1 MKKNN
6 VNRGSEWRKWD
17 LHLHSFGTKVN
28 NQFGDDE
35 DEYLQ
40 KLHDCDI
47 SVFGITDYFSVDT
60 QFETIKKFQTKF
72 PESDKQFFVNIEF
85 RLNENVSAN
94 SSGHVNAHL
103 IFDNKLPEKKVK
115 DFVSSLDL
123 TETNEDKTYKKIS

>member
-1 MKKNN
+1 M
-6 VNRGSEWRKWD
+6 
-17 LHLHSFGTKVN
+17 N

-103 IFDNKLPEKKVK
+103 RAPL
-115 DFVSSLDL
+115 
-123 TETNEDKTYKKIS
+123 KTYEKRYNRLKIS